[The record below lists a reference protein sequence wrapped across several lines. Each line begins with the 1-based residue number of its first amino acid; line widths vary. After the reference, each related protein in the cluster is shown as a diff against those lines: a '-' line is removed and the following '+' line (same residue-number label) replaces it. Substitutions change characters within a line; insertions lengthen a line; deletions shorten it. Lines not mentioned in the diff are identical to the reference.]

1 MMENRHADFKSTPIL
16 DILYI
21 NRLHREYGV
30 SLSYLFEEFNVNSST
45 YHYKTRFFLDTS
57 SLSKKKHTNS
67 KTRGFCYTVN
77 GDKVPDEFVISELK
91 QIKEHLNMYVSKPY
105 LKTLGS
111 TKLCEYFKEKYGII
125 INHKKMRRLKH
136 EVGLVGKYTKH

>member
-1 MMENRHADFKSTPIL
+1 MTENNHFDFKSTHIL

-30 SLSYLFEEFNVNSST
+30 SLSYLFEEFNVNSSS
-45 YHYKTRFFLDTS
+45 YYYKTRLFLDTG
-57 SLSKKKHTNS
+57 SLSKKKHSNS
-67 KTRGFCYTVN
+67 KYRGFCYTVN

-91 QIKEHLNMYVSKPY
+91 QIKEHLNMYVSKQ
-105 LKTLGS
+105 KTLGS